1 MGMPR
6 AILYP
11 DPLELIVLPDRIY
24 QHFEWGYGLRTIW
37 MDGRKPLSA
46 DDVDLPRWWGYA
58 AGRWD
63 GNTLVVTSTGYDE
76 RTWVDY
82 FGYPH
87 SDQMV
92 LEERYTRINYDTLE
106 LKMTLTDPKYYRAP
120 WVAETKRM
128 HLLPK
133 DFIKQSGW
141 AGLLEDLCAPANEL
155 EFNRVIRDPA
165 GTGKP
170 AAPVPRPARRP

>member
-1 MGMPR
+1 
-6 AILYP
+6 
-11 DPLELIVLPDRIY
+11 VLPDRIY

-37 MDGRKPLSA
+37 TDGRTLPKP
-46 DDVDLPRWWGYA
+46 DDIDLARWWGYA
-58 AGRWD
+58 AGRWQ
-63 GNTLVVTSTGYDE
+63 GNTFVVDSTGYDE
-76 RTWVDY
+76 RTWIDY

-92 LEERYTRINYDTLE
+92 LHEEYTRTNFDTLE
-106 LKMTLTDPKYYRAP
+106 LKMTITDPKYYAKP
-120 WVAETKRM
+120 WVGETKRM

-133 DFIKQSGW
+133 DFIKSSGW
-141 AGLLEDLCAPANEL
+141 PSLLEDLCAPANEN

-170 AAPVPRPARRP
+170 PARR